1 MATQKLVCIVCPQG
15 CALEVD
21 VEAGTVSGNT
31 CKRGELYG
39 LAETTNPTRTLTTT
53 ARIVDENG
61 DFVDM
66 APVRTVAPIPKGRLF
81 DAMKEID
88 ALRLRKPI
96 RRGDVLIADLL
107 GTGTPVVA
115 TRDFD

>member
-1 MATQKLVCIVCPQG
+1 MEKRKLVCIVCPQG
-15 CALEVD
+15 CSLEVD

-61 DFVDM
+61 EFLDM
-66 APVRTVAPIPKGRLF
+66 APVRTAAPILKGLLF

-88 ALRLRKPI
+88 ALRLRTPV

-115 TRDFD
+115 TRDLG